1 MSKELILFE
10 KDNLTMKRKFYL
22 LMELLISNQTT
33 SRTESILFMGIFY
46 LQIISGFFAKQIEV
60 FDTSST
66 SDKILNYIEKIVRLK
81 DLFLDNYSAFRL
93 SIYLLFG
100 LVVAF
105 SLFFII
111 VCYNT
116 EKNSFY
122 TWSEILLNFYI
133 KVYIYIG
140 FNIILDLTLTN
151 LCFEKDDKNLNFP
164 EASCKISDILPL
176 FIISMILLAI
186 SLFFV
191 FFIQF
196 FYCDS
201 LYLSTSYY
209 AKISCNYELYF
220 NINCIF
226 YSVFLIFAK
235 YLSKEIF
242 LIYNAIISI
251 VFLNFYFKRY
261 LFYDRITNILAG
273 LFHVL
278 YTWTSLFFLIFAY
291 IDFNEKGIIYIVS
304 SVIVLYFYFNLK
316 SKVEENILLNTPF
329 YKISNKYY
337 LLYYIKNLIDKMN
350 TFEENPQEKVL
361 LTGIMQMHAIE
372 CPNPT
377 CLSKTK
383 DKIYLP
389 MSNEWSDRTKP
400 LIHDRVFLINFIIV
414 IMNYFISQSYYSPE
428 MIINISLYYLQIIG
442 NYCQALF
449 YYKKVKEMKL
459 TLQEQFSLVRL
470 ELAISKAL
478 VEKLKPPNEPCFSL
492 EDLNVTMYFK
502 YEDLSQNF
510 FDEMNNDVNLSLEF
524 WRSFRNNNLD
534 NSKSIDFNKIFHL
547 TDKIRITKN
556 KVEKLW
562 NKLIKIFNGVNELF
576 DLYLEYVEQINDDD
590 NLKRDLE
597 AIKRKNENSADHI
610 QQNFYSLLFNKET
623 GIIIANGDKGKEGMI
638 EKANSEVEVIFK
650 YKPEELRGMN
660 LSNLMPR
667 LFAKNHSQFME
678 HYFELGE
685 KRVLDN
691 KDLKTFGKD
700 KENSIIMVRLAI
712 KLFPM
717 LNDSVYFVGLVVKEN
732 IDDIIFI
739 DSKFNIQG
747 MSLKLMKILQIENKL
762 LFQDND
768 IPFYVICK
776 KFVNFYKIFLR
787 GRKQNKK
794 DKKNKTSSIVIDD
807 TSSFNNIQI
816 DTIQNENL
824 NEIEN
829 KDTDKENDL
838 HENVEINENIELEYE
853 IRLPQF
859 LIDYSS
865 STAKREQ
872 KQEMKLMKT
881 ISENSENQ
889 SERDNMNNKETI
901 DEFGESDLLVDDDNT
916 NNKQATPTPGLTT
929 QGNNTMN
936 NTKVVENTD
945 NTNTNLNN
953 KMDFNKQSDEEKDF
967 KAKLIKHK
975 ELFEEGKFNE
985 LEDLIDSYTQDSSVN
1000 DFKFNF
1006 TFDRYK
1012 YGDKQM
1018 AYVVRCI
1025 DNKNEGGNS
1034 DEESAV
1040 DCNDP
1045 KLAKYRKEKSEAIK
1059 PLIELYDNE
1068 KRDILSQQER
1078 YIELSLNDK
1087 TFQSIL
1093 NSCKEDIIKMSMIHG
1108 QKKEE
1113 VLDDE
1118 NSSQSSSAS
1127 YNNDLCKKNR
1137 IEEIRANILKNVSNF
1152 YTLKYIKFLV
1162 LGTGIITVVFCALY
1176 LVFFS
1181 WIYSDL
1187 NTVSS
1192 LNIDLFQTTLWMS
1205 NLLSTLISL
1214 RTLFEFETVETTP
1227 AFIFNS
1233 FLGSNST
1240 YFEQM
1245 KDTSFNWYEMIITN
1259 FGELEDKIGKY
1270 LKKDGALFW
1279 GTQSVTYNYDKI
1291 VDTEAFP
1298 MGLGQVL
1305 NGVNSLLKDE
1315 NFYLT
1320 QEGSG
1325 ANLDYIISY
1334 IDYAGA
1340 LAIENAYINLLPSQ
1354 FSKIK
1359 SIPEIFKD
1367 YNKKNINILLVT
1379 VLLYGCLMIIA
1390 VVIYS
1395 ILLYITNMN
1404 MGEGLEKVTKIKP
1417 DKIDETIKRIE
1428 GFNTYLKKFR
1438 DKDSYKLNNFFNN
1451 DNNKNG
1457 NNNDNNNNA
1466 NYNNNNNNN
1475 NINNKLNVTSS
1486 TGSSNNNYNG
1496 YNGDLKKH
1504 KSLKILTYSYFQVLA
1519 LFVVLAS
1526 FLIPIYI
1533 VSNSMVTST
1542 NKLIN
1547 VQSYLFGKILVA
1559 SASTVKVKCMMS
1571 ECDIGENELSYS
1583 DLVNKS
1589 EIQSIVQGISLFKEL
1604 SEFYNDNFLLNACD
1618 TAFDKT
1624 LNPDE
1629 YETCTN
1635 DVLIQSANNTDSL
1648 LKLVDETVENIY
1660 KEEEMKLGKT
1670 VQYPSDDENALNY
1683 TFAPQMLYETSSF
1696 NELETVFY
1704 KYITPVSDNFAKVIK
1719 LSLENYIDNKKI
1731 MIIILICVVG
1741 IIVIAMCGYIG
1752 IFFVEKLI
1760 HLLSVSRCILK
1771 IIPTSVI
1778 NTTDDMEKWIEEKY

>member
-10 KDNLTMKRKFYL
+10 KDTLTMKRKFYL

-46 LQIISGFFAKQIEV
+46 LQLISGFFAKQIEV

-81 DLFLDNYSAFRL
+81 DLFLDNYSAFKL

-100 LVVAF
+100 LVIVF

-164 EASCKISDILPL
+164 EASCKISDILAL

-209 AKISCNYELYF
+209 AKISCNYELYM

-442 NYCQALF
+442 NFCQALF

-916 NNKQATPTPGLTT
+916 NNKQATPTPGQTT

-936 NTKVVENTD
+936 NTKVAENTD

-1068 KRDILSQQER
+1068 KRDILGQPEK

-1214 RTLFEFETVETTP
+1214 RTLFEFETVVTTP

-1291 VDTEAFP
+1291 IDTEAFP

-1325 ANLDYIISY
+1325 TNLDYIISY
-1334 IDYAGA
+1334 IDYAGV

-1367 YNKKNINILLVT
+1367 YNKKNINILLIT

-1475 NINNKLNVTSS
+1475 NTNNKLNVTSS

-1571 ECDIGENELSYS
+1571 ECDIGDNELSYS

-1604 SEFYNDNFLLNACD
+1604 SEFYNNNFLLNACD